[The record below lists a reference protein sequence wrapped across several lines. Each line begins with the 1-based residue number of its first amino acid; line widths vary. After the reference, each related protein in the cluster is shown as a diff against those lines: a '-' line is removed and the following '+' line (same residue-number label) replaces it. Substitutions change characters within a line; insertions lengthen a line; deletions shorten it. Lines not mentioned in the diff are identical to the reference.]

1 VNREAAV
8 KSGAFTAVVLAG
20 ERPGV
25 SPVAA
30 AAGVCC
36 KALAEVAGRPMVLRV
51 LDALGRS
58 ESVGEKILCGLS
70 PQATAALPELAAA
83 SEKGIVQLREGRD
96 SPSGS
101 TAYALRAVDP
111 ARPVLLTTADHALLE
126 SEMVDY
132 FCQQAQRTGAD
143 LVVALAS
150 ARQVMSAFPGVRRTV
165 TRLRDDGYCG
175 CNLFAFLTPESR
187 VMADVWQQVE
197 QQRKRPWRVIAIL
210 GWSSVLRYLI
220 GQLSLQQALDRL
232 SLRLGIRIAAVTMP
246 FSRAAVD
253 VDTPEDW
260 ELVKRLAADP

>member
-1 VNREAAV
+1 
-8 KSGAFTAVVLAG
+8 
-20 ERPGV
+20 
-25 SPVAA
+25 
-30 AAGVCC
+30 
-36 KALAEVAGRPMVLRV
+36 
-51 LDALGRS
+51 
-58 ESVGEKILCGLS
+58 
-70 PQATAALPELAAA
+70 
-83 SEKGIVQLREGRD
+83 
-96 SPSGS
+96 
-101 TAYALRAVDP
+101 
-111 ARPVLLTTADHALLE
+111 VLLTTADHALLE